1 MGVVSFALGLAF
13 RYTPPAREKA
23 PLPVLAGYRMLLGR
37 RSIYYGIMCAYI
49 SALPFS
55 LSVSFYPI
63 LLIEQGFG
71 SEAAG
76 WLVGMRALGAIAAG
90 VVLARF
96 VKHADDSSVPLV
108 SALAVAASVGLVAL
122 FTNPA
127 IIGFFLFGVGLGS
140 GVMTIYFQI
149 LVSTLSSGE
158 TRGSA
163 MALAG
168 MGWSLSHIS
177 TPLVMGALKDL
188 YGIQAAFY
196 ALGAFAFLFSFAL
209 PAVHRWSLADRRA
222 FPASEV
228 R

>member
-1 MGVVSFALGLAF
+1 
-13 RYTPPAREKA
+13 
-23 PLPVLAGYRMLLGR
+23 
-37 RSIYYGIMCAYI
+37 
-49 SALPFS
+49 
-55 LSVSFYPI
+55 
-63 LLIEQGFG
+63 
-71 SEAAG
+71 
-76 WLVGMRALGAIAAG
+76 
-90 VVLARF
+90 
-96 VKHADDSSVPLV
+96 
-108 SALAVAASVGLVAL
+108 
-122 FTNPA
+122 
-127 IIGFFLFGVGLGS
+127 
-140 GVMTIYFQI
+140 MTIYFQI

-196 ALGAFAFLFSFAL
+196 ALGAFAFLFSFAFL
-209 PAVHRWSLADRRA
+209 RSTAGRSPTQSRVERERLEAC